1 MATKPVATPKAGA
14 AKPHAVVA
22 PVAAKPVAAAA
33 PAAAPSAAEPIAAAA
48 PAVAPTIVIAEQRG
62 RYLVGSTPI
71 LRDGVRFE
79 CDSVIELTA
88 SQAERLRLVPAPA
101 A

>member
-33 PAAAPSAAEPIAAAA
+33 PAAAP
-48 PAVAPTIVIAEQRG
+48 VIVIAEQRG

-88 SQAERLRLVPAPA
+88 SQAERLRLMPAPPPA
-101 A
+101 

>member
-1 MATKPVATPKAGA
+1 MATKPPKAGA
-14 AKPHAVVA
+14 VKPPVVSVA
-22 PVAAKPVAAAA
+22 PVAAAAA
-33 PAAAPSAAEPIAAAA
+33 PAAAPAAEVQAHA
-48 PAVAPTIVIAEQRG
+48 PDVVLTERG

-79 CDSVIELTA
+79 CASVIELTA
-88 SQAERLRLVPAPA
+88 SQAERLRLMPAPA

>member
-33 PAAAPSAAEPIAAAA
+33 PAAAP
-48 PAVAPTIVIAEQRG
+48 VIVIAEQRG